1 MLVASTAVDGPAQ
14 YIGMLVAVIVGALS
28 GESIG
33 FALGRFFGPK
43 IRDSRLGRRIGITN
57 WHRAEYYVDRRGGI
71 AVFVSRFLPVLHS
84 LVPVTV
90 GMSTMS
96 YRRFIAWTAPA
107 CVIWAVAYVTVGSV
121 VGGRVPRS
129 CGSSCTSRGTCSS
142 ASIVVVRGRRR
153 RREEAASSAPRR
165 GTGRSPATGTRT
177 RRRNDKRGGR
187 RSARPLSMQISRGS
201 RCPAATRWRCRPT
214 TSAGRRSRRSSRR
227 DPRGSAQR

>member
-1 MLVASTAVDGPAQ
+1 
-14 YIGMLVAVIVGALS
+14 MLVAVIVGALS

-107 CVIWAVAYVTVGSV
+107 CVLWALAYVTVGSV
-121 VGGRVPRS
+121 VAGGYRELQEQLHFAGIPVRRRRSSSSSIGVARRQEAHRARRVPAL
-129 CGSSCTSRGTCSS
+129 GSP
-142 ASIVVVRGRRR
+142 RRR
-153 RREEAASSAPRR
+153 RREHHARTELPKAEAAEGPDAGSDPPRR
-165 GTGRSPATGTRT
+165 PIGPDRH
-177 RRRNDKRGGR
+177 
-187 RSARPLSMQISRGS
+187 SARGS
-201 RCPAATRWRCRPT
+201 RCPAATRWRCRRT

-227 DPRGSAQR
+227 DPRGSARR